1 MDYFHETIKVPEQF
15 LAWVYL
21 QSENCITDVKKHWHR
36 SLEISYIIKGSCL
49 FEINGHELEAHPHDI
64 MLINSCDI
72 HGCHTNYHSESE
84 MLSIIFPYSFL
95 MAVFPTFNNYRYIV
109 HLMLIINWNLLLRKF
124 IRFSAIA
131 ASFLFIN

>member
-64 MLINSCDI
+64 LLINSS
-72 HGCHTNYHSESE
+72 T
-84 MLSIIFPYSFL
+84 F
-95 MAVFPTFNNYRYIV
+95 MAVIQTIIQKAKCFRLSFHIV
-109 HLMLIINWNLLLRKF
+109 FSWLFFRLLIIT
-124 IRFSAIA
+124 AI
-131 ASFLFIN
+131 S

>member
-64 MLINSCDI
+64 LLINSFR
-72 HGCHTNYHSESE
+72 
-84 MLSIIFPYSFL
+84 LSFHI
-95 MAVFPTFNNYRYIV
+95 VFSWLFFR
-109 HLMLIINWNLLLRKF
+109 LLIIT
-124 IRFSAIA
+124 AI
-131 ASFLFIN
+131 S

>member
-64 MLINSCDI
+64 LLINSCDI

-109 HLMLIINWNLLLRKF
+109 EPSSDAYN
-124 IRFSAIA
+124 
-131 ASFLFIN
+131 

>member
-49 FEINGHELEAHPHDI
+49 FEI
-64 MLINSCDI
+64 
-72 HGCHTNYHSESE
+72 T
-84 MLSIIFPYSFL
+84 
-95 MAVFPTFNNYRYIV
+95 
-109 HLMLIINWNLLLRKF
+109 
-124 IRFSAIA
+124 
-131 ASFLFIN
+131 